1 MYLSRDVFATFNPVL
16 LLCLKKV
23 LYWAKNYKDIFIPFS
38 RFEDVVLSEFRAL
51 SEQKPIADDYS
62 GFK

>member
-1 MYLSRDVFATFNPVL
+1 M
-16 LLCLKKV
+16 LKKGP
-23 LYWAKNYKDIFIPFS
+23 LLGESYKDIFIPFS
-38 RFEDVVLSEFRAL
+38 RFEDVVLSGFRAL